1 MLAMKTVEDILRT
14 KESASN
20 TIEPA
25 ALVIEAL
32 KKLIDVNLS
41 YLIVFEDN
49 EYLGIFCERDYT
61 RKLVL
66 QGRSSRDTMVREV
79 MTTDLPEVSL
89 TDTVEDCMYQ
99 MNTRGARYLAV
110 LDGSEFAG
118 IITIHDLLRQVLAS
132 KGQVFD
138 NALANSLLDTEE
150 SGKFF

>member
-1 MLAMKTVEDILRT
+1 MKTVEDILRT
-14 KESASN
+14 KEADSN
-20 TIEPA
+20 TIEPTA
-25 ALVIEAL
+25 MVIEAL
-32 KKLIDVNLS
+32 QKLIAVNLS
-41 YLIVFEDN
+41 YLVVVEDGR
-49 EYLGIFCERDYT
+49 YIGIFSERDYT

-99 MNTRGARYLAV
+99 MNRRGARYLTV
-110 LDGSEFAG
+110 MDGTDFLG
-118 IITIHDLLRQVLAS
+118 IITIHDLLRQILAS

-138 NALANSLLDTEE
+138 NSLANSLIDTEE

>member
-14 KESASN
+14 KENASN

-25 ALVIEAL
+25 AMVIEAL
-32 KKLIDVNLS
+32 QKLIAVNLS
-41 YLIVFEDN
+41 YLVVFEN
-49 EYLGIFCERDYT
+49 GEYTGIFCERDYT

-66 QGRSSRDTMVREV
+66 EGRSSRDTMVRDV
-79 MTTDLPEVSL
+79 MTTELPEVTL

-110 LDGSEFAG
+110 FDGGDFAG
-118 IITIHDLLRQVLAS
+118 IITIHDLLREVLAS
-132 KGQVFD
+132 KEQVFD
-138 NALANSLLDTEE
+138 NTLANSLLDSEE